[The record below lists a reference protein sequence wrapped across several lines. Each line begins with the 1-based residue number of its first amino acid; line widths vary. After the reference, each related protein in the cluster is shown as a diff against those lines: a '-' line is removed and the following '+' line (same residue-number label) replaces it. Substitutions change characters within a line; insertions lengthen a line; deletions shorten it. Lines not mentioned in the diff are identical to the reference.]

1 MDIGEFHV
9 VILHFPIVL
18 FWTGLVFDL
27 LGWIWKCKV
36 YPTGHWII
44 IAAALL
50 AIPTVLTGLEAADEF
65 PGNSAVILHRN
76 MALITLAVGLCQAA
90 FRLYLVMKKKAFR
103 SSILVLFSLINVLL
117 VSITAEFGGVIAFG
131 KGVIV
136 KPKSTITKQ
145 P

>member
-1 MDIGEFHV
+1 VELGELHV

-27 LGWIWKCKV
+27 LGWIWKCQV

-50 AIPTVLTGLEAADEF
+50 AIPTVLTGLEAADAF
-65 PGNSAVILHRN
+65 PGNPAVILHRN
-76 MALITLAVGLCQAA
+76 MALITLAVGFCHAVL
-90 FRLYLVMKKKAFR
+90 RLYLVLKKKTFR
-103 SSILVLFSLINVLL
+103 SSLLVFFSLINVLL

-131 KGVIV
+131 KGILI
-136 KPKSTITKQ
+136 KS